1 MNSEALEKAGL
12 VIQRLDEELR
22 SREEANEK
30 LAGEVALLKRD
41 NAKNRAEMQ
50 DLERSHQE
58 REEGTEAQLQR
69 TRGEHQLEVREL
81 CDRLE
86 QVQREADADRG

>member
-58 REEGTEAQLQR
+58 RE
-69 TRGEHQLEVREL
+69 
-81 CDRLE
+81 
-86 QVQREADADRG
+86 